1 VLLSNI
7 SAEKGGWGRVAKV
20 RRQMRERGVTKIG
33 FSWVDFGASTGKAS
47 AHGGDIQSGR
57 GVRLGDEAF
66 EELFL
71 HGKDKCFLMSQNS
84 EEMQQFA
91 SLCSDW
97 VHATK

>member
-84 EEMQQFA
+84 EEMQQFT
-91 SLCSDW
+91 SLCSGW